1 MRTDELLDTLQKY
14 TEHKRQ
20 LLNELSHPTK
30 KNNFYV
36 KQEINK
42 LLKLANDRIRE
53 IKKEIQN
60 IDYNFAIK
68 NLNSHKFKSEESE
81 IPFSR
86 LVESKIDLKAS
97 LKNLLSEL
105 NKGQSSPQ
113 KIDDA
118 GLHEFGV
125 ELEGIIK
132 KRQKQ
137 LNMV

>member
-1 MRTDELLDTLQKY
+1 MRSDELLDTLHKY

-42 LLKLANDRIRE
+42 LLKLANDRILE
-53 IKKEIQN
+53 IKKEIKN
-60 IDYNFAIK
+60 IDSNIAIK
-68 NLNSHKFKSEESE
+68 NLNTRKFKSEESE
-81 IPFSR
+81 ISFSR
-86 LVESKIDLKAS
+86 QVESKIDLSKS
-97 LKNLLSEL
+97 LKNLLLEL
-105 NKGQSSPQ
+105 NKGQSPPQ

-118 GLHEFGV
+118 GHHEFGG